1 MLILVNN
8 FHEKSN
14 TQKVEIDK
22 ILTVHKPFVICTC
35 VTTSHS
41 YYMKNALVFSQS
53 ATCNFFHL
61 YYYKLNIWL
70 EQTVKC
76 SCECSTFMPLR
87 SWLEYVYKKRMP
99 HSEISEKKCLI
110 YKIV

>member
-14 TQKVEIDK
+14 TESLDK
-22 ILTVHKPFVICTC
+22 ILTVHQPFVICTC

-53 ATCNFFHL
+53 AARNVF
-61 YYYKLNIWL
+61 I
-70 EQTVKC
+70 
-76 SCECSTFMPLR
+76 
-87 SWLEYVYKKRMP
+87 
-99 HSEISEKKCLI
+99 
-110 YKIV
+110 